1 MDSKVLSA
9 TANSVICTPAVSP
22 HTWERIMTNEEMQRT
37 MEFILEQQAQVA
49 ASIQRSDEERIRDKP
64 RLVRLEESF
73 QRLVVLSEIADSR
86 LDRLESKSSALESNI
101 ERLESS
107 TSAVAA
113 NVGRLESN
121 TSALAAN
128 IGRLESNTSAL
139 AANIE
144 RLEFNTS
151 ALERNMST
159 LQANMDALA
168 ISQAQ
173 TQESLRAYLEKVA
186 SIVLCKRSSVV

>member
-1 MDSKVLSA
+1 MHSKVLSP
-9 TANSVICTPAVSP
+9 TPNSVICTPAVSP

-86 LDRLESKSSALESNI
+86 LDRLESKTSALESNI
-101 ERLESS
+101 E
-107 TSAVAA
+107 
-113 NVGRLESN
+113 RLESN

-139 AANIE
+139 AVNIE
-144 RLEFNTS
+144 RLEFNTR

-159 LQANMDALA
+159 LQANMAALA
-168 ISQAQ
+168 VSQAL
-173 TQESLRAYLEKVA
+173 TEESLRAYLE
-186 SIVLCKRSSVV
+186 SVRKDRNGKS